1 MTRQG
6 SYMTKTFPIKKGK
19 RPGCLLIILA
29 LVFVTASGIYF
40 STAGIRDAKRL
51 EQTLIDRFDWAN
63 NYTPSIDGAIPP
75 QRVEKFIRV
84 RQAVQTRCLD
94 YQAVLSSI
102 ASLDNIESNQETTA
116 REAAS
121 TGMEGFKSAFSAGP
135 KMVEFS
141 NTRNQALLDEEMGIG
156 EYIYIYLTA
165 YGQQLASES
174 ASPYSGMEEAY
185 LSPRAR
191 KEYIQIL
198 NNQLAAIE
206 ASGEQT
212 SNADLSEHLRQE
224 IEALETGSRLSPW
237 PNGPVGAARES
248 LHPYQQQLAELYC
261 SGVVK
266 IELLQKNRG
275 FQFEG

>member
-1 MTRQG
+1 M
-6 SYMTKTFPIKKGK
+6 SKTLPAKKSK
-19 RPGCLLIILA
+19 RPGCLLLVIA
-29 LVFVTASGIYF
+29 LVFITASAVYF

-51 EQTLIDRFDWAN
+51 EQTLIDRYDWAN
-63 NYTPSIDGAIPP
+63 NYTPAIDGAIPP

-84 RQAVQTRCLD
+84 RQAVQTQCLD

-102 ASLDNIESNQETTA
+102 ASLDNIESNPDTTA
-116 REAAS
+116 SEAAS
-121 TGMEGFKSAFSAGP
+121 TGMAGFKSAFSAGP
-135 KMVEFS
+135 KMIKFS
-141 NTRNQALLDEEMGIG
+141 DTRNQALLDEEMGLG
-156 EYIYIYLTA
+156 EYMYIYLTA

-191 KEYIQIL
+191 KEFIQIL

-206 ASGEQT
+206 ASGEQA
-212 SNADLSEHLRQE
+212 SNADLVKHLRQE
-224 IEALETGSRLSPW
+224 IEALETGSQLSPW

-248 LHPYQQQLAELYC
+248 LASYQQELAGLYC
-261 SGVVK
+261 SGVVR

-275 FQFEG
+275 FRLEG

>member
-1 MTRQG
+1 MSKTL
-6 SYMTKTFPIKKGK
+6 STKKSK
-19 RPGCLLIILA
+19 RPGCLLMVLA
-29 LVFVTASGIYF
+29 LVFIIASGVYF

-51 EQTLIDRFDWAN
+51 EQTLIDRYDWAN
-63 NYTPSIDGAIPP
+63 NYTPSLDGAIPR

-84 RQAVQTRCLD
+84 RQAVQTQCHD
-94 YQAVLSSI
+94 YQVVLTSI
-102 ASLDNIESNQETTA
+102 ANLDKIESNQDTTA
-116 REAAS
+116 GEAAS
-121 TGMEGFKSAFSAGP
+121 TGMDGFKSAFSAGP
-135 KMVEFS
+135 KMIKFS
-141 NTRNQALLDEEMGIG
+141 NTRNQALVDEEMGIG

-174 ASPYSGMEEAY
+174 GSPYSGMEEAY

-191 KEYIQIL
+191 KEFIQIL

-206 ASGEQT
+206 ASGQQA
-212 SNADLSEHLRQE
+212 SNADLVEHLRRE
-224 IEALETGSRLSPW
+224 IKALESDSQLSPW

-248 LHPYQQQLAELYC
+248 LAPYQQELDELYC

-275 FQFEG
+275 FRFEG

>member
-1 MTRQG
+1 MSKTI
-6 SYMTKTFPIKKGK
+6 STKKSK
-19 RPGCLLIILA
+19 RPGCLLIVIA
-29 LVFVTASGIYF
+29 LVFITASGIYF

-51 EQTLIDRFDWAN
+51 EQTLIDRYDWAN
-63 NYTPSIDGAIPP
+63 NYTPSLDGAIPP

-84 RQAVQTRCLD
+84 RQAVQTQCRD
-94 YQAVLSSI
+94 YQAVLTSI
-102 ASLDNIESNQETTA
+102 ANLDKIDSNQDTTA
-116 REAAS
+116 SEAAS

-135 KMVEFS
+135 KMIKFS
-141 NTRNQALLDEEMGIG
+141 NTRNQALVDEEMGIG
-156 EYIYIYLTA
+156 EYVYIYLTA

-191 KEYIQIL
+191 KEFVQML
-198 NNQLAAIE
+198 NNQLAAIK

-212 SNADLSEHLRQE
+212 SNADLVVHLRQE

-248 LHPYQQQLAELYC
+248 LTPYQQELAELYC
-261 SGVVK
+261 PGVVK

-275 FQFEG
+275 FRFEG